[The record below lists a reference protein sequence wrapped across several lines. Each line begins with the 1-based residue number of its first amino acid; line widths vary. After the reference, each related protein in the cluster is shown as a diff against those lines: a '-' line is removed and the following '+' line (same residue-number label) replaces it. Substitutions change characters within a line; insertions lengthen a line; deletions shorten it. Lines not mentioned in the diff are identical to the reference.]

1 MSHLLVAPLNHLWV
15 QSLPALSNNLEG
27 LTILGYAVLGMGLL
41 DSVLGG
47 DDDVGDDGDD
57 EEVVDGGE
65 VMFGDD
71 DDLGDLDDM
80 GEMDDDEF
88 GDMDDLDDGGGDSQG
103 LEPRVSDL
111 ENELADVSST
121 MSTVR
126 TENEQIAETV
136 DEVEDNVRKL
146 LEIYEMVTR
155 GVNPFVDDVQAGGGG
170 GMDGESFGLFEDSGS
185 SDTEEVD
192 ESISEADAESFFD
205 EDLSD
210 DAETMDDDLDQGM
223 AEPAGDEPMADD
235 LDVTDEEESNED
247 GKSFEDL
254 KAEYESGEA
263 EWDGDDGSGSEVT
276 MDTGSDS
283 ADVTVEADDDVDF
296 FDDEAGDDFEDG
308 PVEGE
313 SESDDSTME
322 ISVDESPKEEVPED
336 DTLDE
341 ELDTHDGESDEDD
354 DAVDDTGDGAVD
366 DTGGFDFATTTVA
379 AQASLSKPYLSSL
392 PSGYTTDLVV
402 MEWLDHLRSSTSTGG
417 ALRALRYYEDVG
429 WIAPA
434 VTRDLEDVLIHLDA
448 KKNGEREEHP
458 ESTEDLTMEA
468 HLTSLGY
475 VVQLADGGQVVP
487 NRATQPPMG
496 GVTNGL

>member
-15 QSLPALSNNLEG
+15 QSLPALPYNLEG
-27 LTILGYAVLGMGLL
+27 LAILGYAVLGMGLL

-47 DDDVGDDGDD
+47 DDDDGDDGED

-210 DAETMDDDLDQGM
+210 DGDEMGDDLDQEM
-223 AEPAGDEPMADD
+223 ADPAGDEPMADD
-235 LDVTDEEESNED
+235 LDGTDEEESNED

-283 ADVTVEADDDVDF
+283 ADLTVEADDDDVDF
-296 FDDEAGDDFEDG
+296 FDDEADDDVEDG
-308 PVEGE
+308 PIEE
-313 SESDDSTME
+313 ETESDDTTME
-322 ISVDESPKEEVPED
+322 ISVDDTSKEEDEDPRD
-336 DTLDE
+336 DTVDEEDLDE
-341 ELDTHDGESDEDD
+341 PDGESDEDEE
-354 DAVDDTGDGAVD
+354 DAADE
-366 DTGGFDFATTTVA
+366 TGGFDFATTTVA
-379 AQASLSKPYLSSL
+379 AQASSSKPYLSSL

-402 MEWLDHLRSSTSTGG
+402 MEWLDHLRSSTSTSG

-448 KKNGEREEHP
+448 KKNGEREEHT

-487 NRATQPPMG
+487 IRASQPAMG
-496 GVTNGL
+496 GVANGL